1 MTRIA
6 FCDDDAAL
14 LHQMQDFLEQYRA
27 LRGVQLELFP
37 YTKPMELLAD
47 IEAGVRFDVL
57 FLDVL
62 MPGING
68 INAAREIRQYDTAV
82 QIIFVTSSSEFAVQ
96 SYVVGAYYY
105 QLKPI
110 WKDSFFRLTD
120 AVLAECRKRT
130 QHSLIL
136 RCKTGIS
143 RIDLDQLLYCE
154 VLGRTLLF
162 HLVDGTVLESTG
174 SMDELARQLTPH
186 ESFLRTHRSFLINME
201 YIQNISTRAVTL
213 TNLAQIPIPHG
224 KSAEIRRQY
233 LEYAFRRKQVMI

>member
-14 LHQMQDFLEQYRA
+14 LHQMQDFLEQYRT
-27 LRGVQLELFP
+27 LRGVQLELAP

-68 INAAREIRQYDTAV
+68 INAAREIRRYDTAV

-120 AVLAECRKRT
+120 AVLAEAHPAQPDSALQKRRDPHYAG
-130 QHSLIL
+130 QSGIL
-136 RCKTGIS
+136 RGAGAHARVPS
-143 RIDLDQLLYCE
+143 A
-154 VLGRTLLF
+154 GR
-162 HLVDGTVLESTG
+162 HC
-174 SMDELARQLTPH
+174 H
-186 ESFLRTHRSFLINME
+186 
-201 YIQNISTRAVTL
+201 
-213 TNLAQIPIPHG
+213 
-224 KSAEIRRQY
+224 
-233 LEYAFRRKQVMI
+233 

>member
-1 MTRIA
+1 MTRLA
-6 FCDDDAAL
+6 FCDDDPNIHDQLTAL
-14 LHQMQDFLEQYRA
+14 LEKYRTQRKADLECTAFRSP
-27 LRGVQLELFP
+27 LD
-37 YTKPMELLAD
+37 LLAAIESGARYD
-47 IEAGVRFDVL
+47 IL
-57 FLDVL
+57 LLDVL
-62 MPGING
+62 MPAEDGIT
-68 INAAREIRQYDTAV
+68 AAKEIRQYDHV
-82 QIIFVTSSSEFAVQ
+82 VKIIFLTSSAEFAVE
-96 SYVVGAYYY
+96 SYVVGAYFY

-110 WKDSFFRLTD
+110 WEDSFFRLTD
-120 AVLAECRKRT
+120 SVIAECRRAD
-130 QHSLIL
+130 QRSLIL

-162 HLVDGTVLESTG
+162 HLLDGTVLESTG

-186 ESFLRTHRSFLINME
+186 ESFLRTHRSFLVNME